1 MFTAASMGGLQV
13 VCPES
18 SSSEDCARLMIPPV
32 QVCNSFSENVEFA
45 RLAAAVRLSS
55 RIRGVE
61 QDLIT
66 FDLAIEMTRQLSLAN
81 SSSDAP
87 VMDLILNRK
96 KKKSILSSDFYLAG
110 DGPNSQTYS
119 VS

>member
-1 MFTAASMGGLQV
+1 MLTAASMGGLQV

-87 VMDLILNRK
+87 VMDLMLNRK
-96 KKKSILSSDFYLAG
+96 RKKVLFLLTFI
-110 DGPNSQTYS
+110 
-119 VS
+119 